1 MLIES
6 EAAAAQETAWDL
18 IKMLHQEAAAEDF
31 ADQLARVELLPENSP
46 AKPGLVE
53 LVRMAMALRN
63 RLDLSQQR
71 ESGMMAVIESA
82 RDLSSR
88 LHLKELLRAIV
99 TRARNMLGSQVGWLS
114 TYDTGLSAFHVLA
127 ADGALVRSTGEMVA
141 GRDLGIVSIVLRTRL
156 PFTTSDYLN
165 DKRFAHDPTLD
176 ASFRDEGIAAVVGVP
191 LLWEDEVIGLLFV
204 ADRYHRTH
212 TAQNISVLSTLAT
225 HAAVAIKNALAF
237 EQAGAA
243 LASAE
248 AARAELER
256 HTAKVQAAAEAHEQ
270 LTSLLAR
277 GASLAKLCESIAG
290 LMQGSV
296 LVLDEAAQ
304 VIGRATAPGY
314 ANSGAERYEP
324 HGDRSGALLKALRS
338 SREIGRSVAAYEVEG
353 ESCRVS
359 AVIAGDD
366 VLGSVLLFRRSE
378 LDEMAIRTFE
388 RSTSIVGIVLLS
400 RERVEATRSRDQS
413 ALLRAL
419 VSPRQDDLAILCERA
434 GRFGLELSQPCSLM
448 LVEMGG
454 PQADREARRMRVA
467 NILPNTVFDEMEGVL
482 TILCATTQAEAVRRT
497 VTGLASANL
506 GIDYRGVM
514 SRPLS
519 APGEIPST
527 HVTLRRALPVMRR
540 IGVQGRIVSQNELAL
555 YSTLFET
562 HDHASLSAFLDATI
576 GTLIA
581 YDQKRGSE
589 LAPTLLS
596 YFDSNQNARVAAER
610 QNIHVNTMRQRL
622 ATIEDLIGHWGSA
635 ARALEIHIALRLWSM
650 SRDTDPS

>member
-6 EAAAAQETAWDL
+6 EVDAVQETASDL
-18 IKMLHQEAAAEDF
+18 IRMLHREAAAEDF
-31 ADQLARVELLPENSP
+31 SDQLARVELLPENSP

-63 RLDLSQQR
+63 RLDLWQQR

-99 TRARNMLGSQVGWLS
+99 SRARNMLGSQVAWLS
-114 TYDTGLSAFHVLA
+114 TYDTELAAFHVLA

-141 GRDLGIVSIVLRTRL
+141 SRDLGIVSIVIKTRL

-165 DKRFAHDPTLD
+165 DRRFAHDPALD

-270 LTSLLAR
+270 MTSLLAQ
-277 GASLAKLCESIAG
+277 GASLGKLCESIAR
-290 LMQGSV
+290 LMRGSV

-304 VIGRATAPGY
+304 VIGRGTAPGY
-314 ANSGAERYEP
+314 ENSAAERYAP
-324 HGDRSGALLKALRS
+324 HGDNSGALLKALRT
-338 SREIGRSVAAYEVEG
+338 SREIGRSVAAYDAGG

-366 VLGSVLLFRRSE
+366 VLGSVLLLRRGE
-378 LDEMAIRTFE
+378 LDEMTVRTFE
-388 RSTSIVGIVLLS
+388 RSASMVGIVLLS
-400 RERVEATRSRDQS
+400 RERMEATKSRDQS

-419 VSPRQDDLAILCERA
+419 VSPRQDDQAILCERA

-448 LVEMGG
+448 LVDMGD
-454 PQADREARRMRVA
+454 PQAGQEARRLKAA
-467 NILPNTVFDEMEGVL
+467 NLLPNTVYDEMEGVL
-482 TILCATTQAEAVRRT
+482 TILCATTQAEDIRRS
-497 VTGLASANL
+497 VCGLANANL
-506 GIDYRGVM
+506 GADYRGVL
-514 SRPLS
+514 SRPLA
-519 APGEIPST
+519 APGEIPSA
-527 HVTLRRALPVMRR
+527 HLTLRRALPVLRR
-540 IGVQGRIVSQNELAL
+540 IGVRGRIVNQNELAL

-562 HDHASLSAFLDATI
+562 HDHASLAAFLDVTI
-576 GTLIA
+576 GALTA
-581 YDQKRGSE
+581 HDQKRKSE
-589 LAPTLLS
+589 LAATLLG
-596 YFDSNQNARVAAER
+596 YFDSNQNARVAAGR
-610 QNIHVNTMRQRL
+610 LGIHVNTMRQRL
-622 ATIEDLIGHWGSA
+622 ATIEELVGHWGNAS
-635 ARALEIHIALRLWSM
+635 RALELHIALRLWNL
-650 SRDTDPS
+650 SRDADSS